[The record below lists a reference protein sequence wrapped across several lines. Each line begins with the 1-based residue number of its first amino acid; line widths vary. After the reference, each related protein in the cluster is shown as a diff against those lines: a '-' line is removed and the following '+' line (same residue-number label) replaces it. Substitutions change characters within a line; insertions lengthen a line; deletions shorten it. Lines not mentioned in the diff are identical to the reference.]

1 MHEYLGP
8 FAAAAW
14 MLKERIRSDGSPVS
28 RLMFPSTNI
37 SLSGVQGEVI
47 TVVIVRI

>member
-28 RLMFPSTNI
+28 RLMCPSANI
-37 SLSGVQGEVI
+37 SLFGVQGEVI